1 MTADYTAD
9 GKFLTVPTFRGEKQ
23 VVPVS
28 FVDEILERGL
38 SGREIEDLLF
48 WRRLTKDAS
57 SVEKVRIADLEGVD
71 LKGKTCYIYF
81 PNWEDSEWMSTSAA
95 VTVVAPTHEAGT
107 YRFLMNER
115 QEKAW
120 NDELEL
126 EDNEIFEQLL
136 HVYFNAS
143 SEVIVLTY

>member
-1 MTADYTAD
+1 MTAEYTAD

-28 FVDEILERGL
+28 FVDEVLERGL
-38 SGREIEDLLF
+38 SGREIDELLF

-57 SVEKVRIADLEGVD
+57 SVEKVRIADLQGVD

-95 VTVVAPTHEAGT
+95 VTVVADAHEDGT
-107 YRFLMNER
+107 YRFLMDDR

-120 NDELEL
+120 DGEFELNDDEQ
-126 EDNEIFEQLL
+126 FEQLL
-136 HVYFNAS
+136 HVYFDAS